1 MKKNIKLLLLAAL
14 AWPGIAMAQDIK
26 HEVVAD
32 HVLANHVAGV
42 VGDSLDAVKA
52 IKPVEVLSV
61 NKAKAPA
68 KRTDA
73 KDGGV
78 YEENVNF
85 SVNICRGNETNQ
97 YVPAYG
103 YYFESE
109 QEGQMIYPA
118 SLVGLSKGDKI
129 SSITFYTNSNFRA
142 SNQVRLRIGETAET
156 VISAGTYATNRD
168 NAQVYYSGTMPYGT
182 NNQLTFTL
190 TTPYVYQG
198 ENLMIDL
205 QRVSGTNFTS
215 NQVNFYGINAP
226 SGSSYQTYGN
236 NGAQSFLPQITINYS
251 NIGRVSGN
259 KDFFSSISYGWTDDE
274 GKTHTST
281 LDSVATDPDQIIA
294 MLREVYTNKSIPG
307 NFKRG
312 YSSTGELES
321 YIYNDVQYPGLGRI
335 GTITYDDDTYVTYED
350 SYGWNVESEICDAG
364 SYNVNNRSY
373 QCFYMNPNEYKPD
386 HDGLTLLLLETVD
399 QFNPAEVRASITATG
414 GYEQLREYISKS
426 IKSARI
432 ITEAKR
438 TGDVSDRSSGTLFK
452 IDCDKM
458 NEFFFVAKGQLRW
471 LRSAYYQGING
482 VNKGY
487 LRTFYEDPCFW
498 YYNGNYGYSDAD
510 IEVYY
515 LLGHMFEQFSPVT
528 PDQEGGQEDIY
539 QDLIGMNSFGVKHD
553 CVNVPFIDMDGKVI
567 SHHFKMYGEGSD
579 AADCQDVRDMMFFVP
594 DYRMSYT
601 SNRGQASSTYTDMM
615 FQDYYNYNTDHQPM
629 IGLFVIHQDEIPAGT
644 KISSNESTTTDPA
657 QLKGL
662 YKHQLKWYSN
672 LDDFLPSDEQY
683 YELWEL
689 VVDEFGKESYVPVY
703 YRNANGEYRV
713 EQNGQ
718 VSWVSDTAGLSQYLV
733 PIVLSRNS
741 AATVTETV
749 NDKQVT
755 KLLYTDVYVDMM
767 AGSQTKTYVVRG
779 RDSENFLSLQMSN
792 QEEVVIPGLDP
803 KEKVRLIGATYY
815 SRYNPDNQKNCYS
828 NKLEM
833 KNNATGLT
841 SSDVTGKTIK
851 FYRSSRAAQVDGE
864 GNVVTDAQGNI
875 QYVGDEQVEKF
886 PFATGTINGSNLVI
900 TLAGQ
905 ALENEF
911 PAGASDF
918 EHGDLRYA
926 GYHANGNLTF
936 PFTVKAGDMLDFGNL
951 MFWDNFTVDVSE
963 NKHPLQYLYR
973 MEVGGANSDV
983 ADSYSN
989 NVRVPVYKT
998 ASRINPPLTKEQ
1010 VEGDTSHNPDYSPGD
1025 VEFGAQVQLSSKT
1038 EILRYDAYRWDE
1050 NTTKRFIV
1058 DEVYNNDTEQDLP
1071 PDGMAGNQGDFYTVS
1086 MNDVNDPRYYYAATG
1101 SDQPAVT
1108 TGQPLNWA
1116 TFVDYYPKKVADEA
1130 SEGMAYVYAPVV
1142 ELFTKGYNATNAN
1155 LARKD
1160 YNTYGGPMQKSA
1172 VGKVDGAIVKVSI
1185 GGEEGYETS
1194 TMTWKGENDKIYCY
1208 YNLPVSIDV
1217 LGLPAN
1223 YEVYKIRAWRQID
1236 TKLLGECPSSEG
1248 PHVPDRSDR
1257 ISGDYLFEELN
1268 FGDDMYNDP
1277 EAQTVRN
1284 VSAASLLHYNL
1295 GDRLSTRED
1304 AQHNERM
1311 ATFGAVKLGAGESMD
1326 VKIIVR
1332 VYFTKGNGEENGNSQ
1347 HGPRRVLTPE
1357 NLSADGKYYVAEKV
1371 VTTQIQ
1377 GSGIVTDLDNLKAN
1391 REVESVN
1398 YVNTMGQVSNRPW
1411 QGVNVVVTRYTD
1423 GTTRTTKAV
1432 Y

>member
-1 MKKNIKLLLLAAL
+1 
-14 AWPGIAMAQDIK
+14 
-26 HEVVAD
+26 
-32 HVLANHVAGV
+32 
-42 VGDSLDAVKA
+42 
-52 IKPVEVLSV
+52 
-61 NKAKAPA
+61 
-68 KRTDA
+68 
-73 KDGGV
+73 
-78 YEENVNF
+78 
-85 SVNICRGNETNQ
+85 
-97 YVPAYG
+97 
-103 YYFESE
+103 
-109 QEGQMIYPA
+109 
-118 SLVGLSKGDKI
+118 
-129 SSITFYTNSNFRA
+129 
-142 SNQVRLRIGETAET
+142 
-156 VISAGTYATNRD
+156 
-168 NAQVYYSGTMPYGT
+168 
-182 NNQLTFTL
+182 
-190 TTPYVYQG
+190 
-198 ENLMIDL
+198 
-205 QRVSGTNFTS
+205 
-215 NQVNFYGINAP
+215 
-226 SGSSYQTYGN
+226 
-236 NGAQSFLPQITINYS
+236 
-251 NIGRVSGN
+251 
-259 KDFFSSISYGWTDDE
+259 
-274 GKTHTST
+274 
-281 LDSVATDPDQIIA
+281 
-294 MLREVYTNKSIPG
+294 
-307 NFKRG
+307 
-312 YSSTGELES
+312 
-321 YIYNDVQYPGLGRI
+321 
-335 GTITYDDDTYVTYED
+335 
-350 SYGWNVESEICDAG
+350 
-364 SYNVNNRSY
+364 
-373 QCFYMNPNEYKPD
+373 
-386 HDGLTLLLLETVD
+386 
-399 QFNPAEVRASITATG
+399 
-414 GYEQLREYISKS
+414 
-426 IKSARI
+426 
-432 ITEAKR
+432 
-438 TGDVSDRSSGTLFK
+438 
-452 IDCDKM
+452 
-458 NEFFFVAKGQLRW
+458 
-471 LRSAYYQGING
+471 
-482 VNKGY
+482 
-487 LRTFYEDPCFW
+487 
-498 YYNGNYGYSDAD
+498 
-510 IEVYY
+510 
-515 LLGHMFEQFSPVT
+515 
-528 PDQEGGQEDIY
+528 
-539 QDLIGMNSFGVKHD
+539 MNSFGVKHD

-615 FQDYYNYNTDHQPM
+615 FQDYYNYNTDHQPTM
-629 IGLFVIHQDEIPAGT
+629 GLFVIRQDEIPAGK

-718 VSWVSDTAGLSQYLV
+718 VSWESDTAGLSQYLV

-951 MFWDNFTVDVSE
+951 VFWDNFTVDVSK
-963 NKHPLQYLYR
+963 NAHPLQYLYC
-973 MEVGGANSDV
+973 MEVGAANSNV
-983 ADSYSN
+983 ADAYSN

-1010 VEGDTSHNPDYSPGD
+1010 VEGDTGHNPDYSPGD

-1058 DEVYNNDTEQDLP
+1058 DKVYNNDTEQELP
-1071 PDGMAGNQGDFYTVS
+1071 PTGMAGNQGEWYTVT
-1086 MNDVNDPRYYYAATG
+1086 MNDEDDSRYYYSAPAA
-1101 SDQPAVT
+1101 DQPVVT
-1108 TGQPLNWA
+1108 TDQPQNWA
-1116 TFVDYYPKKVADEA
+1116 TFIDYYPKKVADA
-1130 SEGMAYVYAPVV
+1130 TNEGMAYVYAPVV
-1142 ELFTKGYNATNAN
+1142 ELFSKGYNATNAS
-1155 LARKD
+1155 LKRTD

-1172 VGKVDGAIVKVSI
+1172 VGKVDAEVVTETDENGNECIHTSEVSWEQN
-1185 GGEEGYETS
+1185 GKE
-1194 TMTWKGENDKIYCY
+1194 YCF
-1208 YNLPVSIDV
+1208 YNLPVRLKVFDI
-1217 LGLPAN
+1217 PAG
-1223 YEVYKIRAWRQID
+1223 YEVYKVRAWRLID
-1236 TKLLGECPSSEG
+1236 SELLGERPASSG
-1248 PHVPDRSDR
+1248 YPDRTSRLSD
-1257 ISGDYLFEELN
+1257 DYLFEELTY
-1268 FGDDMYNDP
+1268 GDEKNGEFDADGM
-1277 EAQTVRN
+1277 R
-1284 VSAASLLHYNL
+1284 AATLSGYEL
-1295 GDRLSTRED
+1295 GSRETGYY
-1304 AQHNERM
+1304 EECK
-1311 ATFGAVKLGAGESMD
+1311 ATFGAVKLQETETLPYQ
-1326 VKIIVR
+1326 IIVR
-1332 VYFTKGNGEENGNSQ
+1332 VYFTKANADAAVQPAG
-1347 HGPRRVLTPE
+1347 GPRRALALE
-1357 NLSADGKYYVAEKV
+1357 DLSADGKYYVAEKV
-1371 VTTQIQ
+1371 ISDEIK
-1377 GSGIVTDLDNLKAN
+1377 GSEIITGINGVKADLN

-1398 YVNTMGQVSNRPW
+1398 YVNTMGQVANRPW

-1423 GTTRTTKAV
+1423 GTTKTTKAV

>member
-1 MKKNIKLLLLAAL
+1 MTIEYEY
-14 AWPGIAMAQDIK
+14 
-26 HEVVAD
+26 EV
-32 HVLANHVAGV
+32 
-42 VGDSLDAVKA
+42 DA
-52 IKPVEVLSV
+52 P
-61 NKAKAPA
+61 
-68 KRTDA
+68 
-73 KDGGV
+73 
-78 YEENVNF
+78 
-85 SVNICRGNETNQ
+85 
-97 YVPAYG
+97 
-103 YYFESE
+103 
-109 QEGQMIYPA
+109 
-118 SLVGLSKGDKI
+118 
-129 SSITFYTNSNFRA
+129 
-142 SNQVRLRIGETAET
+142 
-156 VISAGTYATNRD
+156 
-168 NAQVYYSGTMPYGT
+168 
-182 NNQLTFTL
+182 
-190 TTPYVYQG
+190 
-198 ENLMIDL
+198 
-205 QRVSGTNFTS
+205 VSGDT
-215 NQVNFYGINAP
+215 
-226 SGSSYQTYGN
+226 
-236 NGAQSFLPQITINYS
+236 
-251 NIGRVSGN
+251 
-259 KDFFSSISYGWTDDE
+259 DFFSQFEYTWKDSEGNDTISNLTE
-274 GKTHTST
+274 I
-281 LDSVATDPDQIIA
+281 ATDPGQIIA
-294 MLREVYTNKSIPG
+294 MLREVYVNKAVPG
-307 NFKRG
+307 NWKRG
-312 YSSTGELES
+312 YAESGADDPAAYADVAYTGAGSLTKNG
-321 YIYNDVQYPGLGRI
+321 NDVIYS
-335 GTITYDDDTYVTYED
+335 DA
-350 SYGWNVESEICDAG
+350 YGWDIKGDVEYGGEVAVTGG
-364 SYNVNNRSY
+364 SYKY
-373 QCFYMNPNEYKPD
+373 WYMDPEQYKPD
-386 HDGLTLLLLETVD
+386 QEGLTLLLLEMNDTFDPATVTI
-399 QFNPAEVRASITATG
+399 ESTG
-414 GYEQLREYISKS
+414 GYPQLKECIGKT
-426 IKSARI
+426 IKSARV
-432 ITEAKR
+432 ITHAKR
-438 TGDVSDRSSGTLFK
+438 TGSGLDAGTLFK

-458 NEFFFVAKGQLRW
+458 NKFYLIAKGQLQW
-471 LRSAYYQGING
+471 LRVPWYDTQQTGALN
-482 VNKGY
+482 
-487 LRTFYEDPCFW
+487 FYTGPCYIDGSNTYGSWYNQQTATHDEYMDPALHTYFM
-498 YYNGNYGYSDAD
+498 
-510 IEVYY
+510 
-515 LLGHMFEQFSPVT
+515 LGHMFEQFSPSMGDDPT
-528 PDQEGGQEDIY
+528 TKGDLYQELVNME
-539 QDLIGMNSFGVKHD
+539 SFGVIHD
-553 CVNVPFIDMDGKVI
+553 CPNVPYVERG
-567 SHHFKMYGEGSD
+567 HHFMMYDEDSQ

-594 DYRMSYT
+594 DYRMMNHDERGAN
-601 SNRGQASSTYTDMM
+601 SNNASIGI
-615 FQDYYNYNTDHQPM
+615 FQDFFRYNPAHQPTM
-629 IGLFVIHQDEIPAGT
+629 GLFVIHQDEIPVGS
-644 KISSNESTTTDPA
+644 KISSNEGMVTEPA

-718 VSWVSDTAGLSQYLV
+718 VRWVSDTTSLSQYLV

-741 AATVTETV
+741 AATVTEPV
-749 NDKQVT
+749 NGKQVA

-803 KEKVRLIGATYY
+803 NEKVRLIGATYY

-973 MEVGGANSDV
+973 MEVGAADSDV

-998 ASRINPPLTKEQ
+998 ASRINPPLTKDE
-1010 VEGDTSHNPDYSPGD
+1010 VDGDAGHNPDYSPGD

-1116 TFVDYYPKKVADEA
+1116 TFIDYKPMKLAEDGNAA
-1130 SEGMAYVYAPVV
+1130 SYVYAPVV
-1142 ELFTKGYNATNAN
+1142 ELFTKGYNATNSN

-1172 VGKVDGAIVKVSI
+1172 VGKVDGEIVKVSSI

-1194 TMTWKGENDKIYCY
+1194 IMTWKQGEQTYCY

-1217 LGLPAN
+1217 LDLPEH

-1236 TKLLGECPSSEG
+1236 PGLLGECPSTEG
-1248 PHVPDRSDR
+1248 PNVPNRSDR

-1268 FGDDMYNDP
+1268 FGDDMDNDP
-1277 EAQTVRN
+1277 ESQTERY
-1284 VSAASLLHYNL
+1284 VSADQLLHYEL
-1295 GDRLSTRED
+1295 GNRLSTRDD
-1304 AQHNERM
+1304 AQNNERM
-1311 ATFGAVKLGAGESMD
+1311 ATFGAVKLAEGESMD

-1347 HGPRRVLTPE
+1347 HGPRRALTLD

-1371 VTTQIQ
+1371 VTTKIQ
-1377 GSGIVTDLDNLKAN
+1377 GEGIVTDLDNLKAN
-1391 REVESVN
+1391 REVMGVN
-1398 YVNTMGQVSNRPW
+1398 YVNTMGQVSDRPW
-1411 QGVNVVVTRYTD
+1411 QGVNVVVTRYSD
-1423 GTTRTTKAV
+1423 GSTTTTKAV